1 LPRNSLKAGSALLAL
16 YISMALLVVGM
27 TSEVFVP
34 LFLQVLH
41 QQTPL
46 LAGYIAA
53 LMAAGW
59 TLGAIFSSG
68 LGPRG
73 AARAIA
79 IGPFLVVA
87 GLLLACLFMPATA
100 TPALSL
106 GAVCLAMLL
115 VGVGI
120 GLAWPHLLSRV
131 LEQAPQDQKELAGAS
146 ITTVQLVATALG
158 APPAQARLHGSIR
171 PARPGD
177 SRAGRYS
184 PGAGP
189 RGCRCAPRSRARRQ
203 R

>member
-1 LPRNSLKAGSALLAL
+1 MLAL

-68 LGPRG
+68 LDPRG

-115 VGVGI
+115 VASVS
-120 GLAWPHLLSRV
+120 AWPGRTCC
-131 LEQAPQDQKELAGAS
+131 PGFWNR
-146 ITTVQLVATALG
+146 
-158 APPAQARLHGSIR
+158 PRRIR
-171 PARPGD
+171 RNWP
-177 SRAGRYS
+177 
-184 PGAGP
+184 
-189 RGCRCAPRSRARRQ
+189 APRLPRCNWWPLPWGRRW
-203 R
+203 RE

>member
-1 LPRNSLKAGSALLAL
+1 PVFALENRDGARLLPRNSLKAGSALLAL

-87 GLLLACLFMPATA
+87 GLLLACLFMPAT
-100 TPALSL
+100 
-106 GAVCLAMLL
+106 
-115 VGVGI
+115 
-120 GLAWPHLLSRV
+120 
-131 LEQAPQDQKELAGAS
+131 
-146 ITTVQLVATALG
+146 
-158 APPAQARLHGSIR
+158 
-171 PARPGD
+171 
-177 SRAGRYS
+177 
-184 PGAGP
+184 
-189 RGCRCAPRSRARRQ
+189 
-203 R
+203 